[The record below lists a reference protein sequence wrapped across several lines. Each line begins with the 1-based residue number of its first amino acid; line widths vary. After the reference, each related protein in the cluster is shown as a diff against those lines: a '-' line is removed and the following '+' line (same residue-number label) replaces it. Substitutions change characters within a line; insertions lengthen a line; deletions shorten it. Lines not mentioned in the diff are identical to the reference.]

1 MALPKSLRQLGY
13 AGLLPQVAALL
24 VALDGRDWRWT
35 ALAVGFGYAALI
47 FSFLGGVWWGIGVA
61 RDDAPGWIFAVAV
74 APSLIA
80 LAAYLPWIGG
90 YTWPGPSL
98 LVIGA
103 CLLLT
108 PLVDRAIGFLPAGWL
123 ELRLRLSLGL
133 GTMTLALGV
142 LAL

>member
-1 MALPKSLRQLGY
+1 M
-13 AGLLPQVAALL
+13 
-24 VALDGRDWRWT
+24 
-35 ALAVGFGYAALI
+35 GFGYAALI

-90 YTWPGPSL
+90 YAWPGPSL

-108 PLVDRAIGFLPAGWL
+108 PLVDRAIGVLPAGWL
-123 ELRLRLSLGL
+123 ALRLKLSLGL
-133 GTMTLALGV
+133 GAMTLALGV

>member
-1 MALPKSLRQLGY
+1 MALPQSLRQLGY
-13 AGLLPQVAALL
+13 AGLLPQAAAVV
-24 VALDGRDWRWT
+24 VALDGGEWRWT

-74 APSLIA
+74 VPSLIA
-80 LAAYLPWIGG
+80 LAAYLPWIAG
-90 YTWPGPSL
+90 YNWPGPSL

-123 ELRLRLSLGL
+123 ALRLQLSLGL
-133 GTMTLALGV
+133 GAMSLALGV

>member
-1 MALPKSLRQLGY
+1 MALPQSLRQLGY
-13 AGLLPQVAALL
+13 AGLLPQAAAVV
-24 VALDGRDWRWT
+24 VALDGGEWRWT

-61 RDDAPGWIFAVAV
+61 RDDAPSWIFAVAV
-74 APSLIA
+74 VPSLIA
-80 LAAYLPWIGG
+80 LAAYLPWIAG
-90 YTWPGPSL
+90 YNWPGPSL
-98 LVIGA
+98 LVVGA

-123 ELRLRLSLGL
+123 ALRLQLSLGL
-133 GTMTLALGV
+133 GAMSLALGV

>member
-1 MALPKSLRQLGY
+1 MALPESLRQLGY
-13 AGLLPQVAALL
+13 AGLLPQAAALV
-24 VALDGRDWRWT
+24 VALDGGEWRWT

-74 APSLIA
+74 VPSLIA
-80 LAAYLPWIGG
+80 LAAYLPWIAG
-90 YTWPGPSL
+90 YNWPGPSL
-98 LVIGA
+98 LVVGA

-123 ELRLRLSLGL
+123 ALRLKLSLGL
-133 GTMTLALGV
+133 GTMSLALGV

>member
-1 MALPKSLRQLGY
+1 MALPQSLRQLGY
-13 AGLLPQVAALL
+13 AGLLPQAAAVV
-24 VALDGRDWRWT
+24 VALDGGEWRWT

-74 APSLIA
+74 VPSLSA
-80 LAAYLPWIGG
+80 LAAYLPWIAG
-90 YTWPGPSL
+90 YNWPGPSL

-123 ELRLRLSLGL
+123 ALRLQLSLGL
-133 GTMTLALGV
+133 GAMSLALGV

>member
-1 MALPKSLRQLGY
+1 MALPQSLRQLGY
-13 AGLLPQVAALL
+13 AGLLPQAAALV
-24 VALDGRDWRWT
+24 VALDGGEWRWT

-74 APSLIA
+74 VPSLIA
-80 LAAYLPWIGG
+80 LAAYLPWIAG
-90 YTWPGPSL
+90 YNWPGPSL

-123 ELRLRLSLGL
+123 ALRLQLSLGL
-133 GTMTLALGV
+133 GAMSLALGV